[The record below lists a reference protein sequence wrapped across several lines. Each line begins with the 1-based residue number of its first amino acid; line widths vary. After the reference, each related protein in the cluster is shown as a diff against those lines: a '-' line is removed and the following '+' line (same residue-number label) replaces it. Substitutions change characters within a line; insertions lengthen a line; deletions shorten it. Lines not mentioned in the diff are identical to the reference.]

1 MVNFVC
7 QFDRATGY
15 LDIWSNIILT
25 VSVLWI
31 RLTFELVEWIKQ
43 IIFPNMMGLNKSVE
57 GLNRGEKVDPLAN
70 KRQFFLS
77 WTKTSVFPVSKL
89 EQSISSSW
97 VSNLSIFRLELCYQG
112 SWFSGLKAL
121 ELKQWLPQVFT
132 LLTKIVG
139 LVSLLKHLSQ
149 FPMINIYL
157 SIHPSIHPS
166 INLSILLL
174 LFLRRTIIHYPK
186 HWIKFTCVN

>member
-1 MVNFVC
+1 MVNFMC

-89 EQSISSSW
+89 ELSISSSW
-97 VSNLSIFRLELCYQG
+97 VSNLSIFRLELCYQA

-157 SIHPSIHPS
+157 SIHP
-166 INLSILLL
+166 
-174 LFLRRTIIHYPK
+174 
-186 HWIKFTCVN
+186 

>member
-1 MVNFVC
+1 MTFAVIVNFLY
-7 QFDRATGY
+7 QQAMRRT
-15 LDIWSNIILT
+15 DIWSNIILT

-89 EQSISSSW
+89 ELSISSSW
-97 VSNLSIFRLELCYQG
+97 VSNLSIFRLELCYQA

-157 SIHPSIHPS
+157 SIHP
-166 INLSILLL
+166 
-174 LFLRRTIIHYPK
+174 
-186 HWIKFTCVN
+186 